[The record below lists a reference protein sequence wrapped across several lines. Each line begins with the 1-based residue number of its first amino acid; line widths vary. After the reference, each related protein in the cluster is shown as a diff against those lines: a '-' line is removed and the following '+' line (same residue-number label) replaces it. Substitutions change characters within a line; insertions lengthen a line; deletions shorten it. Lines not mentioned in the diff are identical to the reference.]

1 MQCVCVSWPSESA
14 SLVFSFCLEGHLREP
29 FCGHLHEPWVSGKSK
44 ALNSSGLL
52 ARQGVCRHHA
62 VWSQYRSLRSLEA
75 ERSSQSDLC
84 FRSLPT
90 MARTRSVL
98 PALLIAAV
106 AACAVLQ
113 LVTAFVAPRGV
124 SAPMATTPGSLRGQV
139 AMQARGGAEEP
150 VVADPN
156 SYIIGMSLFMIVS
169 VAANTN
175 GFFGPW

>member
-1 MQCVCVSWPSESA
+1 MTGG
-14 SLVFSFCLEGHLREP
+14 LEKVRP
-29 FCGHLHEPWVSGKSK
+29 P
-44 ALNSSGLL
+44 
-52 ARQGVCRHHA
+52 
-62 VWSQYRSLRSLEA
+62 
-75 ERSSQSDLC
+75 QSDLSC
-84 FRSLPT
+84 RSLPT
-90 MARTRSVL
+90 MARTRSIL

-113 LVTAFVAPRGV
+113 LATAFIAPRGI
-124 SAPMATTPGSLRGQV
+124 SAPMTTSPGSLRGQV